1 MVVCVCVLERTFI
14 RGVCNSMK
22 IGWAGCLNYCRSRH
36 RSLSSASLSIS
47 LSCNRN
53 LSMCV
58 YLSGAAAIAVND
70 LQHVD
75 ICLACSTSN
84 SNSSSSQS
92 VSQPAIYLKINI
104 EIETIANCVYV
115 RCTHSQAEAEN
126 GWMDWWMVDCCQLE
140 YCRIWKWIKIA
151 YDEPQR
157 SHISLLCSHSY
168 FPRQQPLR
176 AFFSLLHSFFAALP
190 LNSKH
195 YHWNVALVS
204 NA

>member
-1 MVVCVCVLERTFI
+1 MKERKKRDLFRSNIANKFLRAQGSWWRKNGGNARIWREQKIDRGNTKKEFNHGHTSLKNGSPINCICILNKSTLNKQPEKQFSWLFDWQLVRYGCVCVCVLERTFI

-36 RSLSSASLSIS
+36 CSLSSASLSIS

-84 SNSSSSQS
+84 SSQPVSQS
-92 VSQPAIYLKINI
+92 TSHLFKNKYWNR
-104 EIETIANCVYV
+104 N
-115 RCTHSQAEAEN
+115 
-126 GWMDWWMVDCCQLE
+126 DC
-140 YCRIWKWIKIA
+140 
-151 YDEPQR
+151 
-157 SHISLLCSHSY
+157 
-168 FPRQQPLR
+168 
-176 AFFSLLHSFFAALP
+176 
-190 LNSKH
+190 
-195 YHWNVALVS
+195 
-204 NA
+204 